1 MNQRQE
7 DRSQDADAS
16 APSPRVPAVP
26 HADEQVPRQR
36 PAWVLLSEEARARGF
51 RNVLAF
57 RRWCRRRA
65 VPIRTDGRKQWVAP
79 ADVDRAVA
87 TISPEAPGSD
97 DAAIADVDPVAS
109 GVRDL
114 MMQAGRRR

>member
-1 MNQRQE
+1 MT
-7 DRSQDADAS
+7 AS
-16 APSPRVPAVP
+16 SNEAAPSPHGGPA
-26 HADEQVPRQR
+26 PR
-36 PAWVLLSEEARARGF
+36 WVLLAQEAATRGF

-65 VPIRTDGRKQWVAP
+65 VPIRADGRKQWVAP
-79 ADVDRAVA
+79 TDVDRAIA
-87 TISPEAPGSD
+87 AISPEALGYD
-97 DAAIADVDPVAS
+97 DAASSDVDPVAA